1 MNPTDGGGEGRR
13 RHFSGDFMTFTR
25 TALLIALAALIWAC
39 EKSSTSVSAAPTT
52 ASSSK
57 VEKIAKTDAEWKKL
71 LTADQY
77 YILREK
83 GTEPPFHNAFW
94 DNHKA
99 GTYECAACGLEL
111 FTSDTKFDSG
121 TGWPS
126 FWDKVGDHVITTKD
140 ADGERDELLCA
151 RCGGHLGHVFDDGPR
166 DHTGLRYCIDSGAL
180 KFVEKK

>member
-1 MNPTDGGGEGRR
+1 MHIVKAGLIVAI
-13 RHFSGDFMTFTR
+13 
-25 TALLIALAALIWAC
+25 ALLVLALQRSSLSGPAIAPSKI
-39 EKSSTSVSAAPTT
+39 EKVS
-52 ASSSK
+52 
-57 VEKIAKTDAEWKKL
+57 KTDAEWKKI
-71 LTADQY
+71 LTDDQY

-94 DNHKA
+94 NNHKQ
-99 GTYECAACGLEL
+99 GTYLCAGCGLEL
-111 FTSDTKFDSG
+111 FSSD
-121 TGWPS
+121 
-126 FWDKVGDHVITTKD
+126 FWDKYAPDNVIVTKD